1 MKSTIA
7 VIVSLLLVYL
17 GCAQQAESKVSVDF
31 KIRNF
36 GINVSGHFDTTSI
49 TTNFDYEDISKWV
62 LYGHVA
68 VTSVNTSNSRR
79 DTHLN
84 SEDYF
89 DSENYPEINLVATNF
104 EELTK
109 NKYTVTFNLTIKKTT
124 KSIQV
129 PIEIIDS
136 KEGMT
141 LQSYFEINRLDFE
154 VGESSLVLS
163 NTVRITVKYSLKN
176 E

>member
-1 MKSTIA
+1 MKSTIF
-7 VIVSLLLVYL
+7 VIVSVFLVHS
-17 GCAQQAESKVSVDF
+17 GFAQYAESRCSVDF

-36 GINVSGHFDTTSI
+36 GIPVFGNFDTTSI
-49 TTNFDYEDISKWV
+49 TANFDHEDIAQWV

-68 VTSVNTSNSRR
+68 VTSIRTGNSKR
-79 DTHLN
+79 DTHLQ

-89 DSENYPEINLVATNF
+89 DSKHYPKINLLATNF
-104 EELTK
+104 EVLAK
-109 NKYTVTFNLTIKKTT
+109 NKYTVTFDLTIKKMT

-154 VGESSLVLS
+154 VGESRLALS
-163 NTVRITVKYSLKN
+163 NTVKITIKYSLKN